1 VILLD
6 TVAAAQVI
14 VLPFCFQFPPQHQ
27 PGIYGQVPSGQQVP
41 QYGGQVPHPNE
52 IPQGQV
58 YANQLPQ
65 GQMYPPGQVHPGQ
78 IPQGQLHPKQLGQPS
93 SQIPPGQVPPQVH
106 PGQVPPQVHPGQVPT
121 QVKPGQA
128 SSQVSSQ
135 VQPGQAPPQH
145 VQISQQGQNVNINP
159 LPQHVAQPVEHLKDP
174 LDVNKLNHGK
184 DNADIN
190 AVPLV

>member
-1 VILLD
+1 
-6 TVAAAQVI
+6 

-27 PGIYGQVPSGQQVP
+27 PGIHGQVPPGQQVP

-52 IPQGQV
+52 IPQGQI

-65 GQMYPPGQVHPGQ
+65 GQIYPSGQVHPGQ
-78 IPQGQLHPKQLGQPS
+78 IPQGQ
-93 SQIPPGQVPPQVH
+93 VPPQVH
-106 PGQVPPQVHPGQVPT
+106 PGQAPT

-145 VQISQQGQNVNINP
+145 VQIPIQSQQGQNLNINP
-159 LPQHVAQPVEHLKDP
+159 LPQHVAQPAEHLNEP

-184 DNADIN
+184 DNADIG
-190 AVPLV
+190 AVPQVQKAR